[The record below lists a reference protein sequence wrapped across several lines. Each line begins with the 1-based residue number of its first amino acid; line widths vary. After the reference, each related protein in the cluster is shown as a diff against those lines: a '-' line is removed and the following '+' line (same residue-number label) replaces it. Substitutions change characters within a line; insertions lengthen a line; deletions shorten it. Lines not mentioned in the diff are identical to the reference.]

1 MPPEDTEEQSMP
13 NVLDN
18 VTAVDDGRI
27 SLASMAMF
35 AAILLVLYLL
45 GLSPKAVRMI
55 TAVKRTKKR
64 NDVYPTS
71 DKQSRS

>member
-1 MPPEDTEEQSMP
+1 MP

-55 TAVKRTKKR
+55 TAVKRTKK
-64 NDVYPTS
+64 
-71 DKQSRS
+71 